1 MSRMRFDIRL
11 PIGLV
16 FALLGAMVAIRGL
29 LDGPALAAAETA
41 GLNIDLI
48 WGAGMT
54 VFGLALL
61 ALTAWRRRKG
71 AP

>member
-1 MSRMRFDIRL
+1 MRFDVRL

-16 FALLGAMVAIRGL
+16 FVLIGLLVAARGL
-29 LDGPALAAAETA
+29 IGGPALALAESA

-48 WGAGMT
+48 WGAAMT

-61 ALTAWRRRKG
+61 ALTAWQRRKG

>member
-1 MSRMRFDIRL
+1 MRFDVRL

-16 FALLGAMVAIRGL
+16 FTLIGALVAVRGL
-29 LDGPALAAAETA
+29 IGGPALSLAQTA

-48 WGAGMT
+48 WGSGMA
-54 VFGLALL
+54 VFGVAMLAL
-61 ALTAWRRRKG
+61 AAWRRGRG